1 VVEKFV
7 PKPGEGPSP
16 EAQEA
21 GYYDLRFVGK
31 TEDGK
36 TIKTKVVGDRDP
48 GYGSTSKMIG
58 EAGMCLAFD
67 VADKP
72 GGLWTPSSLMDGKLL
87 DRLTS
92 KAGLTFE
99 VLETS

>member
-1 VVEKFV
+1 M

-16 EAQEA
+16 EAQKA
-21 GYYDLRFVGK
+21 GFYDLRFVGR

-36 TIKTKVVGDRDP
+36 TLIPRGTGEQDP
-48 GYGSTSKMIG
+48 GYGSTGKMLG

-67 VADKP
+67 IPEDQP
-72 GGLWTPSSLMDGKLL
+72 GGFWTPASLLDGKLL
-87 DRLTS
+87 ERLTS

-99 VLETS
+99 VLETR